1 MANPVKPLSE
11 LDDQELIARSK
22 SGDAEAFT
30 ELVNRNEKRIYTL
43 AYHLVNNRED
53 AEDILQ
59 ETFLRAYNN
68 LSSFRGD
75 SNFNTWLHR
84 ITTNLVISRFRKRTI
99 KTRSIDE
106 PVFINHEE
114 LKQREIVDWSDIPD
128 QALLKKELNE
138 KIDAAIAALP
148 LEYRTVITMRDIEG
162 LSNEEIG
169 KILELS
175 VAAVKS
181 RLHRARLFVREKL
194 DEYLKPKK

>member
-1 MANPVKPLSE
+1 MANPAKSATE
-11 LDDQELIARSK
+11 LDERELITRSK
-22 SGDAEAFT
+22 SGDADAFT
-30 ELVNRNEKRIYTL
+30 ELVNRNEQKIYTL
-43 AYHLVNNRED
+43 AYHLLNNRED

-75 SNFNTWLHR
+75 SSFNTWLHR

-99 KTRSIDE
+99 KTKSIDE
-106 PVFINHEE
+106 PIIINHEE
-114 LKQREIVDWSDIPD
+114 IKQREIVDWSDIPD
-128 QALLKKELNE
+128 RVLLKKELNE
-138 KIDAAIAALP
+138 KIDTAIAALP

-162 LSNEEIG
+162 LSNEETG

-181 RLHRARLFVREKL
+181 RLHRARLFVREQL